1 VSAQRDES
9 ARLRRS
15 VENEARR
22 MKKAEQDR
30 RTLLSQTVYLG
41 TVGLLFVL
49 PLVGGAYL
57 GLWMDERA
65 SNYSVHWTVV
75 MMALGLVLGVIN
87 VFLFIRES

>member
-1 VSAQRDES
+1 MSGRDEEF

-57 GLWMDERA
+57 GLWLDERA
-65 SNYSVHWTVV
+65 SDYSVYWTIV
-75 MMALGLVLGVIN
+75 MMVIGLVLGAIN
-87 VFLFIRES
+87 VYLFIRE

>member
-1 VSAQRDES
+1 VSAQPDES

-15 VENEARR
+15 VEEEARK

-41 TVGLLFVL
+41 TVGLLFAL

-57 GLWMDERA
+57 GLWLDERMGG
-65 SNYSVHWTVV
+65 YSVQWTMGMIGV
-75 MMALGLVLGVIN
+75 GLVVGVIN
-87 VFLFIRES
+87 VYFFIRE